1 MPETAIEL
9 DPITF
14 EVISHRISSINEEG
28 STTIVHAS
36 GSPVVH
42 SQDYNFGIYAPNGDM
57 AASEAFY
64 TLPMFV
70 IQLLIKEVIEEYG
83 EDLHPG
89 DVFISNDPFSAG
101 IHQSDVQFVSPFFH
115 EGELIAW
122 TGCMAHVLDV
132 GGMNP
137 GSWCPNATD
146 LYQEGML
153 IPLSRIVDAGKVN
166 RATWDMIMSN
176 SRLPEMLAN
185 DFSAFLSSHR
195 VAQARLD
202 EACEEYGGDAVRGT
216 MELAIER
223 TEARMRESISELPDG
238 VFQHGG
244 FVDHDGQENRL
255 YKVKCT
261 MTKKGDTLSFDY
273 EGTDPAI
280 MGMGNGSASGSFGAI
295 GSVMLAF
302 YGSDLPWN
310 AGLMRP
316 VELNFPPDTVISAE
330 PPAPI
335 SAGSV
340 AGSWIASATAIAC
353 MAKLFA
359 FSPEHQEMV
368 CGPPDG
374 GWLLSQFGGTD
385 QFGEPFGNMF
395 MDAQGWGGSGFAGR
409 DGVDLGGSMVVPKC
423 QFMDVE
429 TTEVRNPILYLWRRE
444 AKDSGGAGRT
454 RGGNGIEFALAV
466 YDTDELVTTCGTQG
480 MEVPTSIG
488 VFGGYPGATAWYECA
503 VGADWR
509 ESFAAGK
516 SVDTIAAAGGERV
529 LPEAKST
536 ITLGA
541 TDAINHITQNGGGY
555 GDPVERPAAAV
566 LRDVSR
572 GSVTP
577 EMAANL
583 YGVVVADGEVD
594 EEATGKARQA
604 ILDGRLADLPASDYD
619 HSPRELPVL
628 RKWADVINLVDD
640 GGEILVQAAASGAI
654 LGPLGDDW
662 RVAAPYRVVGPDE
675 LGPLIR
681 VHEEL
686 EMRQYIDPTTGRS
699 LWVDFV
705 RPGDEVLVDF
715 KLEELA

>member
-1 MPETAIEL
+1 MAETITEL

-70 IQLLIKEVIEEYG
+70 IQLLIKEVIEKFG
-83 EDLHPG
+83 DDIHPG
-89 DVFISNDPFSAG
+89 DVFVSNDPFHAG
-101 IHQSDVQFVSPFFH
+101 IHQSDVQFVSPFFY
-115 EGELIAW
+115 EDQLVAW

-153 IPLSRIVDAGKVN
+153 IPLSRIVAEGTIN
-166 RATWDMIMSN
+166 RATWDMIMTN

-195 VAQARLD
+195 VSQARLR

-216 MELAIER
+216 MEQSIER
-223 TEARMRESISELPDG
+223 TEQRMRESISELPDG

-244 FVDHDGQENRL
+244 FVDHDGQQNLL
-255 YKVKCT
+255 YKVVCT
-261 MTKKGDTLSFDY
+261 MTKQGDTLSFDY
-273 EGTDPAI
+273 TGTDQAI

-302 YGSDLPWN
+302 FGSDLPWN

-316 VELNFPPDTVISAE
+316 IELNFPANTVISAE

-340 AGSWIASATAIAC
+340 AGSWIAAATAVAC
-353 MAKLFA
+353 MGKLFA
-359 FSPEHQEMV
+359 FSPAHQEMV

-374 GWLLSQFGGTD
+374 GWLLSQFGGVD

-395 MDAQGWGGSGFAGR
+395 MDAQGWGGSGFVNR

-429 TTEVRNPILYLWRRE
+429 TTEARSPVFYLWRRE
-444 AKDSGGAGRT
+444 AKDAGGAGRN
-454 RGGNGIEFALAV
+454 RGGDGIEFALAV
-466 YDTDELVTTCGTQG
+466 YDTEQLITSCGTQG
-480 MEVPTSIG
+480 MEVPTTIG

-503 VGADWR
+503 VDADWR
-509 ESFAAGK
+509 ERFAAGE
-516 SVDTIAAAGGERV
+516 SVSTISEAGGERV

-536 ITLGA
+536 ITLGKN
-541 TDAINHITQNGGGY
+541 DAINHITQNGGGY
-555 GDPVERPAAAV
+555 GDPLERPSATV
-566 LRDVSR
+566 LRDVQR
-572 GSVTP
+572 GSVTLAS
-577 EMAANL
+577 AAKI
-583 YGVVVADGEVD
+583 YGVVIADGAVD
-594 EEATGKARQA
+594 EEATAKARQA
-604 ILDGRLADLPASDYD
+604 ILDRRLADLPDSGYD
-619 HSPRELPVL
+619 HSPRDLPVL
-628 RKWADVINLVDD
+628 RHWADVVNLVSD
-640 GGEILVQAAASGAI
+640 GDEVLVQAAASGAI

-662 RVAAPYRVVGPDE
+662 REAAPYRVVEPDE

-681 VHEEL
+681 VHDDLEL
-686 EMRQYIDPTTGRS
+686 RQYLDPTTGRS
-699 LWVDFV
+699 IWVDFV
-705 RPGDEVLVDF
+705 RPGDEALVDF
-715 KLEELA
+715 RLNEL